1 MALTATGIGSG
12 LDITTIVKTL
22 VDSERTPKETRLDSQ
37 ENKLDAKVSAIGS
50 LKSALT
56 TFQDAVAK
64 LSDPEALNI
73 RKVSQSSEDF
83 FTVTADKDARAGSY
97 NVVVESL
104 ASAQKLAS
112 VAVSDDSSGVGEG
125 SLSFAIQG
133 KSFSVDVGA
142 TDSLEDIANS
152 INNADDNV
160 GVTATIINTDNGK
173 RLVFASDKTGT
184 ENAITVTASDTSGT
198 GLSSTFGSGQLE
210 TIQAAADSVIKIDGQ
225 TLTSSSNKIEGAISG
240 VTFEL
245 TDADVGKTTKLTI
258 AQDDDAVK
266 ENVQGFVDAYNTLM
280 TKMDSL
286 SSYNVS
292 TNTSAAL
299 QGDSII
305 RSLQSQLRSMVSS
318 RVDDGQGG
326 TTALYDIG
334 ISADRQGR
342 LTVDESKLTESL
354 SSGMSKVGTLF
365 AQKDTG
371 IAARMDTVID
381 GYVKSNGMIASRQN
395 SYTQEKDRIADQREA
410 LDRRMELLQA
420 RLTKQYNAMDLVV
433 SNLNS
438 QGNSALSALNS
449 LPGVVRKS

>member
-12 LDITTIVKTL
+12 LDITTIVNTL
-22 VDSERTPKETRLDSQ
+22 VSAERTPKETRLKSQ
-37 ENKLDAKVSAIGS
+37 EDDLSAKVSAIGT

-73 RKVSQSSEDF
+73 RKVTQSSEDF

-97 NVVVESL
+97 NVIVQSL

-112 VAVSDDSSGVGEG
+112 VAVADDSNGIGEG

-133 KSFSVDVGA
+133 KSFAIDVGA
-142 TDSLEDIANS
+142 GDSLEDIANS

-160 GVTATIINTDNGK
+160 GVTATVINTDNGK
-173 RLVFASDKTGT
+173 RLVFTSDETGT
-184 ENAITVTASDTSGT
+184 ENTINVTASDTSGT
-198 GLSSTFGSGQLE
+198 GLSSTFGSSQLE
-210 TIQAAADSVIKIDGQ
+210 TIQPAADSVISIDGQ
-225 TLTSSSNKIEGAISG
+225 TLTSSSNTIEGAISG

-258 AQDDDAVK
+258 AQDDEAVQD
-266 ENVQGFVDAYNTLM
+266 NIQGFVDAYNALM
-280 TKMDSL
+280 TRMDSL
-286 SSYNVS
+286 SSYNAD

-305 RSLQSQLRSMVSS
+305 RSLQSQLRNMVSS

-326 TTALYDIG
+326 STALYDIG
-334 ISADRQGR
+334 ISADSRGR
-342 LTVDESKLTESL
+342 LTVDSSKLTDAL
-354 SSGMSKVGTLF
+354 SSKMGTIGTLF
-365 AQKDTG
+365 AQDDTG
-371 IAARMDTVID
+371 IAARMDTLID

-395 SYTQEKDRIADQREA
+395 SYTQEKSRLADQREA
-410 LDRRMELLQA
+410 LDRRMDLLQT
-420 RLTKQYNAMDLVV
+420 RLTAQYNAMDLVV

-438 QGNSALSALNS
+438 QGSSALSALNS
-449 LPGVVRKS
+449 LPGVVRS

>member
-12 LDITTIVKTL
+12 LNITDIVNTL
-22 VDSERTPKETRLDSQ
+22 VSAERTPKEDRLDSQ
-37 ENKLDAKVSAIGS
+37 EKDLDAKVSAIGS

-56 TFQDAVAK
+56 TFQDALEK

-73 RKVSQSSEDF
+73 RKVTQSSEDF
-83 FTVTADKDARAGSY
+83 FSVTADKDARAGSY

-104 ASAQKLAS
+104 ASSQKLAG
-112 VAVSDDSSGVGEG
+112 VAVADDSNGIGEG
-125 SLSFAIQG
+125 SLSFDIQG

-142 TDSLEDIANS
+142 SDSLEDIANS

-160 GVTATIINTDNGK
+160 GVTATVVNTDAGK
-173 RLVFASDKTGT
+173 RLVFSSDKTGT
-184 ENAITVTASDTSGT
+184 ENAISVSAVDTAGT
-198 GLSSTFGSGQLE
+198 GLSSTFGAGQLE
-210 TIQAAADSVIKIDGQ
+210 TIQAATDSVIKIDGQ
-225 TLTSSSNKIEGAISG
+225 TLTSSSNTIEGAISG

-258 AQDDDAVK
+258 AQDDDAVQ
-266 ENVQGFVDAYNTLM
+266 ENIQGFVDAYNTLM
-280 TKMDSL
+280 SKMDSL
-286 SSYNVS
+286 SSYNME

-305 RSLQSQLRSMVSS
+305 RSLQSQLRNMVSS

-326 TTALYDIG
+326 SIALYDIG
-334 ISADRQGR
+334 VSADRQGR
-342 LTVDESKLTESL
+342 LTVDSTKLTDAL
-354 SSGMSKVGTLF
+354 SSNMSSIGTLF

-371 IAARMDTVID
+371 IAARMDSVVD

-395 SYTQEKDRIADQREA
+395 SYTQEQSRIDDQREA
-410 LDRRMELLQA
+410 LDRRMELLQS
-420 RLTKQYNAMDLVV
+420 RLTAQYNAMDLVV

-449 LPGVVRKS
+449 LPGVVRS

>member
-12 LDITTIVKTL
+12 LNITDIVKTL
-22 VDSERTPKETRLDSQ
+22 VSAERDPKVQLLDTQ
-37 ENKLDAKVSAIGS
+37 ESKVEAKVSAVGS

-73 RKVSQSSEDF
+73 RKVTQSSEDF
-83 FTVTADKDARAGSY
+83 FNVTADKDARAGSY

-104 ASAQKLAS
+104 ASAQKLAG
-112 VAVSDDSSGVGEG
+112 VAVTDDSNGVGEG

-133 KSFSVDVGA
+133 KSFAVDVGS

-160 GVTATIINTDNGK
+160 GVTATVINTDNGK
-173 RLVFASDKTGT
+173 RLVFSSDKTGT

-198 GLSSTFGSGQLE
+198 GLSNTFGSGQLE

-245 TDADVGKTTKLTI
+245 KDADVGKTTKLTI

-266 ENVQGFVDAYNTLM
+266 ENIQGFVDAYNTVM
-280 TKMDSL
+280 DKMSAMSKYDATTK
-286 SSYNVS
+286 
-292 TNTSAAL
+292 TAAAL
-299 QGDSII
+299 QGDSLI
-305 RSLQSQLRSMVSS
+305 RSLQSQLRNMVSS
-318 RVDDGQGG
+318 RVDDGNGG
-326 TTALYDIG
+326 NLALYDIG
-334 ISADRQGR
+334 VSADLHGR
-342 LTVDESKLTESL
+342 LEVDSDKLSKAL
-354 SSGMSKVGTLF
+354 SSNMSDVGTLF

-371 IAARMDTVID
+371 IAARMDSVVES
-381 GYVKSNGMIASRQN
+381 YVKTNGMIDTRQN
-395 SYTQEKDRIADQREA
+395 TYTQEKDRIADKREA

-449 LPGVVRKS
+449 LPGVVRK